1 MTILD
6 AIGKTPLV
14 RLKVLPNKAGAEIW
28 VKWESTNPTG
38 SMKDRMARHMIEG
51 AEARGELRPGMTVV
65 EFTGGSTGSSLAL
78 VCAVKG
84 YRAHFV
90 TSDAIA
96 REKVQTMRA
105 FGAKVEVLPSEGGL
119 ITPQL
124 LAQMQA
130 RVEELA
136 ARGDTFWTRQFSNP
150 DNRSAYHVMAEELI
164 RETDGLIQAFVM
176 GVGTGGCFSGNAET
190 EDCDGVADCRR
201 QGGRL
206 RANPE
211 EHWVLEN
218 FLLDCG
224 AKNPMIR
231 VKQGG
236 KRGAVNTALL
246 RCRIFSTSL
255 RRILSSHLRNVETA
269 VG

>member
-1 MTILD
+1 MRHASLSQDNLHQPHELRAFQQHLKQQQQPPDFHASHSHARCCPSEMHSRSRGAKRIQSDGTWVRRKKTNETKNGKEDATEGGNVAWSCHGAVNGKRSEMQHDCHVDHQAVSADL
-6 AIGKTPLV
+6 AIG
-14 RLKVLPNKAGAEIW
+14 
-28 VKWESTNPTG
+28 
-38 SMKDRMARHMIEG
+38 
-51 AEARGELRPGMTVV
+51 
-65 EFTGGSTGSSLAL
+65 F
-78 VCAVKG
+78 
-84 YRAHFV
+84 
-90 TSDAIA
+90 
-96 REKVQTMRA
+96 
-105 FGAKVEVLPSEGGL
+105 
-119 ITPQL
+119 
-124 LAQMQA
+124 
-130 RVEELA
+130 
-136 ARGDTFWTRQFSNP
+136 
-150 DNRSAYHVMAEELI
+150 
-164 RETDGLIQAFVM
+164 
-176 GVGTGGCFSGNAET
+176 CFSGNAET